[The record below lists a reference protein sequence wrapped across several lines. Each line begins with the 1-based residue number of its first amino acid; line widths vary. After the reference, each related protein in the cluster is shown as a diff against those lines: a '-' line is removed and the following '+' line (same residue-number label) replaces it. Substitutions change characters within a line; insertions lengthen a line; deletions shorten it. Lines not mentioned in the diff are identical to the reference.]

1 MSKAEML
8 MEYTTQDIVAWSMD
22 DDGIGID
29 EALHRFYTST
39 TFAKLTDVETGLYL
53 DAPASIYA
61 MYRDELE
68 KGNFGQNE
76 I

>member
-1 MSKAEML
+1 ML
-8 MEYTTQDIVAWSMD
+8 MEYASQDIVAWSMD
-22 DDGIGID
+22 DDDIDID

-39 TFAKLTDVETGLYL
+39 TFEKLTDAETGLYL
-53 DAPASIYA
+53 DAPVSIYS

-68 KGNFGQNE
+68 KGKFVQNE